1 MPRPRAILVTMRFA
15 GFLALLALCAAA
27 AARAAVS
34 PDGRLS
40 WEPGDDHVDMRRPSG
55 FRSRGREVPLPALE
69 KGARRSVVFAPS
81 GDSFAVLDQA
91 TAAVGLHQDSP
102 RGSRAAQ
109 AFVAGATLRMVAVN
123 GRVLWTKK
131 MPETHAVGGEG
142 AAQPLALGGDGS
154 AALLLQDVDP
164 YTKARP
170 LVIVFDAKGRER
182 LRLDYTAWSRVD
194 EMLLSGDGAWLALRG
209 IGRVPDQEAWGAALG
224 HYRLSD
230 GDRLVVSAA
239 AASGGSSLLAFSDDG
254 TVCCLREGKSLVA
267 VGHDG
272 ARQTLTREEAAR
284 RFGLKP

>member
-1 MPRPRAILVTMRFA
+1 MRLA
-15 GFLALLALCAAA
+15 GLPILLAVLAASSGL
-27 AARAAVS
+27 AAVS

-55 FRSRGREVPLPALE
+55 FRTRGREVPLPALE
-69 KGARRSVVFAPS
+69 KGARRSVVFAPR
-81 GDSFAVLDQA
+81 GESFAVLDQA

-109 AFVAGATLRMVAVN
+109 AFVAGATLRMVALN

-142 AAQPLALGGDGS
+142 VLQPLALGGDGS

-170 LVIVFDAKGRER
+170 LVIVFDPKGRER

-194 EMLLSGDGAWLALRG
+194 EMLLSDDGAWLALRG

-224 HYRLSD
+224 HYRLAD
-230 GDRLVVSAA
+230 GDRTVLSAA
-239 AASGGSSLLAFSDDG
+239 AASGGSSLQAFAGDG
-254 TVCCLREGKSLVA
+254 AVCCLREGKSLVS

-272 ARQTLTREEAAR
+272 VRQALTREEAAA
-284 RFGLKP
+284 RFLLKP